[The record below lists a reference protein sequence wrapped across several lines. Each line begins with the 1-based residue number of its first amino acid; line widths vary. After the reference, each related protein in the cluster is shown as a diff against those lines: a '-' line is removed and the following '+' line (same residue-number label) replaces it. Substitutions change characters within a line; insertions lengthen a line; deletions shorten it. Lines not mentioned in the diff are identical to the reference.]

1 MDNMRT
7 RFVIA
12 VTGRLSAAAD
22 TTAKVELIEE
32 LSENLY
38 NRWQDLVGNGMD
50 PTEAFNTAMDD
61 LGNVDELLAYLDSL
75 GPDGE
80 LPRQE
85 SGPKDFTSDL
95 LKGVEGIVRETVHQ
109 TRDAVDQA
117 SVIVKNVAEKLKEK
131 YPDGFKGKVYV
142 HFDRDEEGGRTHR
155 AEAGEAEID
164 AEAARAEAEEAR
176 IDAEA
181 ARAEAEAVR
190 SDAKAAEK
198 GWSFS
203 LGYNRDRGGFFCES
217 GRPSRKV
224 EGRAFASQDLKGIDV
239 QIINGDVT
247 VRIDP
252 DASADVQLDGDLE
265 NLELRISDDGV
276 LSVRQGNTA
285 ASSFFF
291 FRGLAAAD
299 VEITLPRRFW
309 DFVQV
314 SAVNGDVDVDVGL
327 EVGQLSV
334 KTTSGDAQVNGVDCQ
349 ELIFHSASGDLD
361 AGDISSNSVVAETA
375 SGDVQ
380 LTGGFRSVRI
390 GTASGDVDL
399 TGAAETLQCSS
410 ASGDLNADLKQV
422 PQSLDLHSKSG
433 DCEIVMP
440 DGEGF
445 TLQFSTVS
453 GELDSDFALV
463 GPIGKRSGEAIYLD
477 GGGRTFRMSS
487 VSGDISLRQQ

>member
-22 TTAKVELIEE
+22 STAKVELIEE

-38 NRWQDLVGNGMD
+38 SRWQDLVSNGMNES
-50 PTEAFNTAMDD
+50 EAFQTAMED

-75 GPDGE
+75 GPEGE

-85 SGPKDFTSDL
+85 NGAKDFTSDF
-95 LKGVEGIVRETVHQ
+95 LKGVEGVVRETVHQ
-109 TRDAVDQA
+109 TKDAVDQA
-117 SVIVKNVAEKLKEK
+117 AVIVRNVAEKLKEK

-142 HFDRDEEGGRTHR
+142 HFDGDEEGGSVRR
-155 AEAGEAEID
+155 AEAKEAEID
-164 AEAARAEAEEAR
+164 AEAARVEAEEAQAGA
-176 IDAEA
+176 D
-181 ARAEAEAVR
+181 
-190 SDAKAAEK
+190 AAEK

-203 LGYNRDRGGFFCES
+203 MGYNRNRGGFFCES

-224 EGRAFASQDLKGIDV
+224 EGTAFPSQDLKGIDV
-239 QIINGDVT
+239 QIVNGDVT
-247 VRIDP
+247 VRLDP
-252 DASADVQLDGDLE
+252 DSTSDVRLDGDLE
-265 NLELRISDDGV
+265 NLELRISEDGV

-299 VEITLPRRFW
+299 VELTLPRRFW
-309 DFVQV
+309 DFIQV
-314 SAVNGDVDVDVGL
+314 STVNGDVDIDVGL

-334 KTTSGDAQVNGVDCQ
+334 KTTSGDAQVNGADCQ

-361 AGDISSNSVVAETA
+361 AGDIRSNSVVAETA

-390 GTASGDVDL
+390 GTASGDAEL
-399 TGAAETLQCSS
+399 TGAVETLQCAS
-410 ASGDLNADLKQV
+410 ASGDVQADLQQV
-422 PQSLDLHSKSG
+422 PQSLNLSSKSG
-433 DCEIVMP
+433 DCEITMP

-477 GGGRTFRMSS
+477 GGGRTFHMSS
-487 VSGDISLRQQ
+487 VSGDIALRQR